1 MRAPHPPWPRR
12 DAAHLLVS
20 SAQMAAIEAELFAHG
35 LPVEALM
42 EKAALAISAALQ
54 STPSRLKRGVTVL
67 VGPGHNGGD
76 ALVVARELHLA
87 GLPVGIWSPFEHH
100 KPLTAQHLEHALWLG
115 ITRFEAAPDPAE
127 DSLWIDGL
135 FGIAQS
141 RPLERALEVLLEQRQ
156 RLRPGRLVAIDVPS
170 GLCAERGRLLGRVA
184 ACAHTTYTLG
194 LIKQGLV
201 QDAAL
206 AWVGELRR
214 LDLGLP
220 KRLLDALPPEQPL
233 ALMAADR
240 RRAPAPQP
248 TPEQAKY
255 GRGRLLLVC
264 GSDRYRGA
272 AQLAL
277 LGASASGCGSL
288 RAALPEVVAS
298 GLWAVQPHVVVD
310 RALVCPRNGSLQ
322 LSALGKPGA
331 LERLDAVLLGP
342 GIGATPA
349 SSPGTE
355 VVDAEITAGSSTADG
370 GVVGEAPA
378 SEQQAWEALQAFS
391 GLLVLDADGLNRLA
405 ERTNG
410 VAAHWL
416 KDRLGPTW
424 LTPHGG
430 EFARLFPELAELP
443 PLEAAAAA
451 AAASGATVLLKG
463 ARTVVA
469 SPQGHRW
476 QLIEA
481 ETACARAGLG
491 DVLAGYAAGRGAM
504 AIASHWIGSGGPAA
518 GNEAGAGDEAG
529 GEEALPTMSSLLAA
543 SALEHAQAGIESA
556 REGGAGAA
564 TPMAVAAAL
573 SHGRKEELLPS

>member
-12 DAAHLLVS
+12 DAAHLLAS
-20 SAQMAAIEAELFAHG
+20 SAQMAAIEADLFAHG

-42 EKAALAISAALQ
+42 EKAALAITAALL
-54 STPSRLKRGVTVL
+54 SAPSRLKQGVTVL

-76 ALVVARELHLA
+76 ALVVARELHQA
-87 GLPVGIWSPFEHH
+87 GIPVRFWSPFERH
-100 KPLTAQHLEHALWLG
+100 KPLTARHLEYALWLG
-115 ITRFEAAPDPAE
+115 IERLSAAPDPAE
-127 DSLWIDGL
+127 DNLWIDGL
-135 FGIAQS
+135 FGIGQS
-141 RPLERALEVLLEQRQ
+141 RPLDPSIEVLLEQRQ
-156 RLRPGRLVAIDVPS
+156 RRRPGRLVAIDGPS
-170 GLCAERGRLLGRVA
+170 GLCADSGQLLGRVA
-184 ACAHTTYTLG
+184 ACAQTTYTLG

-201 QDAAL
+201 QDTAL

-220 KRLLDALPPEQPL
+220 QRLLEALPPQQPL
-233 ALMAADR
+233 GLAAADR
-240 RRAPAPQP
+240 HGAPAPQLG
-248 TPEQAKY
+248 PERAKY

-264 GSDRYRGA
+264 GSERYRGA
-272 AQLAL
+272 VQLAL

-288 RAALPEVVAS
+288 RAALPEVIAR
-298 GLWAVQPHVVVD
+298 GLWAVQPHVVVE
-310 RALVCPRNGSLQ
+310 RALTCDRDGSLHIG
-322 LSALGKPGA
+322 ALGEPGA

-342 GIGATPA
+342 GIGAIA
-349 SSPGTE
+349 AGEGRPGE
-355 VVDAEITAGSSTADG
+355 EAE
-370 GVVGEAPA
+370 
-378 SEQQAWEALQAFS
+378 SEQGAWRALQGFT

-405 ERTNG
+405 RRPSE
-410 VAAHWL
+410 VALLWL
-416 KDRLGPTW
+416 QGRSGPTW

-430 EFARLFPELAELP
+430 EFARLFPGLAGLP

-469 SPQGHRW
+469 SPQGQRW

-481 ETACARAGLG
+481 EPACARAGLG

-504 AIASHWIGSGGPAA
+504 AIAGDGATGGQTAVETLSA
-518 GNEAGAGDEAG
+518 
-529 GEEALPTMSSLLAA
+529 LLAA
-543 SALEHAQAGIESA
+543 MALDHAQAGLQSA

-573 SHGRKEELLPS
+573 GRIGAEASSHG

>member
-12 DAAHLLVS
+12 DADHLLVS
-20 SAQMAAIEAELFAHG
+20 SAQMASIEAELFAHG

-54 STPSRLKRGVTVL
+54 ATPSRLKQGVTVL

-87 GLPVGIWSPFEHH
+87 GLAVGIWSPFERH
-100 KPLTAQHLEHALWLG
+100 KPLTTHHLEHALWLG
-115 ITRFEAAPDPAE
+115 IERLSAPPDPAE
-127 DSLWIDGL
+127 DTLWIDGL

-141 RPLERALEVLLEQRQ
+141 RPLERAIEVLLERRQ
-156 RLRPGRLVAIDVPS
+156 RRRPGRLVAIDVPS

-201 QDAAL
+201 QDGAL

-220 KRLLDALPPEQPL
+220 NRLLDALPPEQPL

-240 RRAPAPQP
+240 LGAPAPQP

-264 GSDRYRGA
+264 GSERYRGA

-288 RAALPEVVAS
+288 RAALPEAVAA
-298 GLWAVQPHVVVD
+298 GLWAVQPHVVVE
-310 RALVCPRNGSLQ
+310 RALACPCDGSLQ
-322 LSALGKPGA
+322 LGALGETGA

-342 GIGATPA
+342 GIGTASA
-349 SSPGTE
+349 SSPRTE
-355 VVDAEITAGSSTADG
+355 ASGSEITAGSSTAEG
-370 GVVGEAPA
+370 GSFGEAPSTEA
-378 SEQQAWEALQAFS
+378 QAWKALQAFS

-405 ERTNG
+405 EGANG

-416 KDRLGPTW
+416 KGRMGPTW
-424 LTPHGG
+424 LTPHRG
-430 EFARLFPELAELP
+430 EFDRLFPELAGLP

-481 ETACARAGLG
+481 EAACARAGLG

-504 AIASHWIGSGGPAA
+504 AMACHWLVSGGPAP
-518 GNEAGAGDEAG
+518 GSEEAD
-529 GEEALPTMSSLLAA
+529 GEEALETLSSLVAA
-543 SALEHAQAGIESA
+543 IALEHAQAGLESA

-573 SHGRKEELLPS
+573 SRRRTEGLSPS

>member
-1 MRAPHPPWPRR
+1 
-12 DAAHLLVS
+12 
-20 SAQMAAIEAELFAHG
+20 MAAIEADLFAHG

-54 STPSRLKRGVTVL
+54 STPSLLKRGVTVL

-87 GLPVGIWSPFEHH
+87 GLPVGIWSPFERH

-115 ITRFEAAPDPAE
+115 IARLEAAPDPAE

-141 RPLERALEVLLEQRQ
+141 RPLEPAIEVLLEQRQ
-156 RLRPGRLVAIDVPS
+156 RRRPGRLVAIDVPS
-170 GLCAERGRLLGRVA
+170 GLCAEHGRLLGRIA

-233 ALMAADR
+233 ALAAADR
-240 RRAPAPQP
+240 RGAPAPQP
-248 TPEQAKY
+248 APEQAKY

-264 GSDRYRGA
+264 GSERYRGA

-288 RAALPEVVAS
+288 RAALPEAVAA
-298 GLWAVQPHVVVD
+298 GLWAVLPHVVVE
-310 RALVCPRNGSLQ
+310 RALACPRNGSLQ
-322 LSALGKPGA
+322 LGALGKPGA

-342 GIGATPA
+342 GIGAASA
-349 SSPGTE
+349 SSPRTE
-355 VVDAEITAGSSTADG
+355 AAGALISAGSSTADG

-378 SEQQAWEALQAFS
+378 SEQEAWEALQAFS

-405 ERTNG
+405 ERANG

-424 LTPHGG
+424 LTPHRG

-481 ETACARAGLG
+481 EATCARAGLG

-504 AIASHWIGSGGPAA
+504 AIASHWLGSGGPAA
-518 GNEAGAGDEAG
+518 GGEAVAGEEAGS
-529 GEEALPTMSSLLAA
+529 EEALPTLSSLLAA
-543 SALEHAQAGIESA
+543 IALEHAQAGLESA
-556 REGGAGAA
+556 REGGAGSA

-573 SHGRKEELLPS
+573 SHRRTEELSPS